1 MKKKLALL
9 CMTVLLGT
17 TMGNVNAVGYTT
29 LHNEH
34 LDGIVNSDNLAV
46 STFTNSFGPDG
57 KVKKDWTHDL
67 YIGLKDELKKMVKIE
82 YRKEPG
88 IHHSEVYHEQT
99 VDHIKLYEKS
109 TEAGEYDLSK
119 TEIQSYGM
127 DSTTR
132 DRDGSIIADTSV
144 RPGAITVDVTNRPTV
159 RMGEGEFSVIN
170 YGTDSNGNYRRDVVK
185 LSKDGL
191 DNGGNKIINVLPGEA
206 DTDAVN
212 VSQLKDSVAKATT
225 TVSAGD
231 NITVSNNQNANG
243 STNYNVSVNK
253 NLTDMNSAVFNDNS
267 TEYSEFKHLSY
278 VPTYNHIDKRGS
290 TKIDGSVIQLHSTA
304 PSNEPDQVT
313 SLTGNALRFTRAG
326 DYESTFNLDGMYVF
340 QTGKGIIANG
350 GNIELFGYP
359 DDNESKPYR
368 EMQLSVGNVNMG
380 GQQVHGVEAGTAD
393 TDAVNVGQLK
403 EVSNQVNINTA
414 DIADLKGKVGGSNVL
429 NESKSYTDNKFNAAN
444 AYTDQ
449 RIAKAGAANA
459 ALSGLKYLDY
469 DANRKLSAA
478 ASFGQYKGAT
488 AGAIGLAYQ
497 PNEDVLIHLGTTIG
511 SDHMV
516 NGGVSIRVG
525 DTTKGVKA
533 NTKNLAKEMDAIKAE
548 NAELKAELAEIKAM
562 LANR

>member
-1 MKKKLALL
+1 MKKKTLLTALVL
-9 CMTVLLGT
+9 GAMTVPSVFAYDDIDGVNYNIKDPNIGTYVERQPDGT
-17 TMGNVNAVGYTT
+17 TTSKLVLRKELMGVEGIRLVADNDPALSFRDSGYIGGSSVIMKTVDKSTTDTMEYARMESGSVDLVRHENGQDVYTT
-29 LHNEH
+29 R
-34 LDGIVNSDNLAV
+34 V
-46 STFTNSFGPDG
+46 SYGGFTN
-57 KVKKDWTHDL
+57 
-67 YIGLKDELKKMVKIE
+67 
-82 YRKEPG
+82 
-88 IHHSEVYHEQT
+88 
-99 VDHIKLYEKS
+99 
-109 TEAGEYDLSK
+109 
-119 TEIQSYGM
+119 
-127 DSTTR
+127 
-132 DRDGSIIADTSV
+132 
-144 RPGAITVDVTNRPTV
+144 TNRENKKIDIMHGT
-159 RMGEGEFSVIN
+159 IN
-170 YGTDSNGNYRRDVVK
+170 ISDYSNDAHDHDIT
-185 LSKDGL
+185 LGL
-191 DNGGNKIINVLPGEA
+191 EHGLY
-206 DTDAVN
+206 
-212 VSQLKDSVAKATT
+212 Q
-225 TVSAGD
+225 GD
-231 NITVSNNQNANG
+231 MTEPNG

-488 AGAIGLAYQ
+488 AGAIGLVYQ